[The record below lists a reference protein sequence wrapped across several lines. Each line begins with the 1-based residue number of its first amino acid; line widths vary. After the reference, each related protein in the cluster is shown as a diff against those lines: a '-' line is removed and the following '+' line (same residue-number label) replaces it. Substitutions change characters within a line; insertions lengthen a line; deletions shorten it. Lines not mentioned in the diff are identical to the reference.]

1 MELSSV
7 GMKSNTSLEL
17 KFYRKNK
24 EKKIFLSVLKSEI
37 QV

>member
-1 MELSSV
+1 MELSPI

-24 EKKIFLSVLKSEI
+24 EKKSSFLY
-37 QV
+37 

>member
-1 MELSSV
+1 MELSSI

-24 EKKIFLSVLKSEI
+24 EKKSSFPH
-37 QV
+37 

>member
-1 MELSSV
+1 MELSSI

-24 EKKIFLSVLKSEI
+24 EKKSSLIFCTKK
-37 QV
+37 

>member
-1 MELSSV
+1 MELSSI

-24 EKKIFLSVLKSEI
+24 EKKSFFLY
-37 QV
+37 